1 MIFINVFKMKLIIL
15 LLLLL
20 SEVVMSQNFDL
31 ERDLYYSYDT
41 YREPTITNRR
51 FKHKEIIPLIEQLKN
66 NKDFTV
72 NKVGTSAEGRDL
84 FLISTGKG
92 KKKVFLWSQMHGDEP
107 TATAAL
113 FDIFNFFVHDS
124 FKELKEHILNNLTI
138 YFLPMVNPDG
148 AERFQRRNA
157 FEIDLNRD
165 ALRLQN
171 PESIILKDVFDSLK
185 ADFGFNLHD
194 QDPRYSAGKSFKPAV
209 ISFLAPAFNDDKD
222 VDPIRER
229 AMKLIGRLTN
239 MLSGFVPGHIAK
251 YSDDFEPRAFGD
263 NFQKWGTSTI
273 LVESGG
279 WKDDPEK
286 QFIRKLNFILLI
298 SAFNEIAN
306 NSYKN
311 APTETYN
318 EIPFNDR
325 YLFDL
330 ILRNL
335 TYKKNNSELKI
346 DVAVN
351 FTEFVSSDNKIYK
364 RSSIQDIGD
373 LSVFYGFEDYD
384 LNGYEIQPGKT
395 ERFAGKK
402 LAEINEV
409 DLFEL
414 LSNGFTML
422 TTGDS
427 VGGSFTDL
435 PINISSSTLDNVN
448 FLKMGS
454 PANFILL
461 KNGKIKYTVVNGFI
475 QKIQKG
481 REFKGNGIIYR

>member
-1 MIFINVFKMKLIIL
+1 MKPLIL
-15 LLLLL
+15 LLLLH
-20 SEVVMSQNFDL
+20 SEVVMSQSLDL
-31 ERDLYYSYDT
+31 ETNLYYSYET
-41 YREPTITNRR
+41 YREPTLTHRR
-51 FKHKEIIPLIEQLKN
+51 FKHKDIVPLIERLKN

-72 NKVGTSAEGRDL
+72 NKVGTSVEERDI
-84 FLISTGKG
+84 FLISTGRG
-92 KKKVFLWSQMHGDEP
+92 KIKVFLWSQMHGDEP

-113 FDIFNFFVHDS
+113 FDIFNFLSHDS
-124 FKELKEHILNNLTI
+124 NKELKEQILKKLTI

-171 PESIILKDVFDSLK
+171 PESIILKNVFDSLK

-194 QDPRYSAGKSFKPAV
+194 QDPRYSVGRSFKPAV
-209 ISFLAPAFNDDKD
+209 ISFLAPAFNYEKD
-222 VDPIRER
+222 SDTIRER
-229 AMKLIGRLTN
+229 AIKLIGRLTR
-239 MLSGFVPGHIAK
+239 MLSEFVPGHIAK

-298 SAFNEIAN
+298 SAFKEISEG
-306 NSYKN
+306 SYKN
-311 APTETYN
+311 ESLNTY
-318 EIPFNDR
+318 EAIPLNDR

-330 ILRNL
+330 VLRNL
-335 TYKKNNSELKI
+335 TLKKNSFELKI

-351 FTEFVSSDNKIYK
+351 FSEFVSSDKKIYK
-364 RSSIQDIGD
+364 LSSIQDIGD

-384 LNGYEIQPGKT
+384 FTGYEIQPGKT
-395 ERFAGKK
+395 EVFTEKK
-402 LAEINEV
+402 LSEIDEIE
-409 DLFEL
+409 LYEL
-414 LSNGFTML
+414 LSDGYTML

-427 VGGSFTDL
+427 VGGRFTDL
-435 PINISSSTLDNVN
+435 PINISSSPGANSA
-448 FLKMGS
+448 FLKIGN

-461 KNGKIKYTVVNGFI
+461 KNGEIMYSIVNGFI

-481 REFKGNGIIYR
+481 REFKGNGIIYK